1 MKTKYRFSPAFFV
14 QWIRELNP
22 RLFEILSYWIT
33 LTQDK
38 YSNKF
43 QENLDTIRS
52 KINEQN
58 INFYIDFIVNSL
70 FEANKYFN
78 DQEPW
83 KKKDNLIRL
92 NTIVYTTL
100 EIVRKISFLLYPII
114 PETSLKALKIFNL
127 SEKDIKLETISNNEF
142 IIKGN
147 MINKIDILIKKIEKE
162 NDWLTLPSRSW
173 TAT

>member
-1 MKTKYRFSPAFFV
+1 MTILYNKWSFKNS
-14 QWIRELNP
+14 LS
-22 RLFEILSYWIT
+22 LSYF
-33 LTQDK
+33 
-38 YSNKF
+38 NF
-43 QENLDTIRS
+43 QVKIGTNVA

-70 FEANKYFN
+70 FDANKYFN

-147 MINKIDILIKKIEKE
+147 MINKIGILIKKIEKKD
-162 NDWLTLPSRSW
+162 DWLTLPSWSW
-173 TAT
+173 TVT